1 MTRLRYSS
9 RSGRGNLAGEVA
21 ANGDVYAQNDLGR
34 RFVGR
39 IDAEGRVWDATENNV
54 GSVASDNQIYDINGR
69 IVGFT
74 TPEGETRVGAGIA
87 GYVEGTDLW
96 RGGAALLLLLKAVP
110 LTPPSPAVQTSPK
123 NKTASLTQALTAGAV
138 IVVGIAVIVV
148 FSTARNSSV
157 PSAATPNAAIAQD
170 VPLPVATG
178 ELSNTV
184 SAAVS
189 EEATKPEIAV
199 QNEIEEQVRR
209 SAEAFTRQDVS
220 GLLAY
225 ATPDWQFI
233 AEDGRADSLADSR
246 KYYESVFLNR
256 ANKPRSERTVRL
268 EKTVVNVT
276 LNDPK
281 NATVLVQVTVERG
294 DGKQRMFGQY
304 EEWTQTANGWRCRRE
319 RRQAE

>member
-123 NKTASLTQALTAGAV
+123 NKTASLTQALTVLHSAEFVCAKCRH
-138 IVVGIAVIVV
+138 
-148 FSTARNSSV
+148 TERRYRPRCSS
-157 PSAATPNAAIAQD
+157 PSCNRGTI
-170 VPLPVATG
+170 
-178 ELSNTV
+178 
-184 SAAVS
+184 
-189 EEATKPEIAV
+189 KHRF
-199 QNEIEEQVRR
+199 RR
-209 SAEAFTRQDVS
+209 SFGGSHKT
-220 GLLAY
+220 G
-225 ATPDWQFI
+225 
-233 AEDGRADSLADSR
+233 
-246 KYYESVFLNR
+246 NR
-256 ANKPRSERTVRL
+256 GSERNRRT
-268 EKTVVNVT
+268 
-276 LNDPK
+276 
-281 NATVLVQVTVERG
+281 G
-294 DGKQRMFGQY
+294 
-304 EEWTQTANGWRCRRE
+304 TAQC
-319 RRQAE
+319 